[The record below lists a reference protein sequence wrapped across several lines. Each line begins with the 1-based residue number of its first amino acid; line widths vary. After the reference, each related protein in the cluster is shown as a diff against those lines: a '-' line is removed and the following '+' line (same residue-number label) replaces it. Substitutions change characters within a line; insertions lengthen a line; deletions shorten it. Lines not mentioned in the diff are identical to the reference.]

1 MKTLG
6 VVASRYASTR
16 FPGKALADI
25 GGKPMVWWVY
35 QQALKAEKLDENDID
50 YCESVLKSVKE
61 HGEEFSRIIDSRSK
75 LFPESRL
82 FPADRS
88 VLLIALAEIKYRDDI
103 PQTVSVN
110 EAANIAS
117 KYSSAKSASFVSGIL
132 AEILRESANV

>member
-1 MKTLG
+1 MRTVARETLFKI
-6 VVASRYASTR
+6 VFSTQ
-16 FPGKALADI
+16 FNPIEDDGFKKAI
-25 GGKPMVWWVY
+25 Y
-35 QQALKAEKLDENDID
+35 KAEKLDENDID

-117 KYSSAKSASFVSGIL
+117 KYSSAKSASFVSCIL